1 MLLRQYG
8 IREYAVTLAVAAIA
22 GLGIAVMLNAAA
34 GGSAGAPTA
43 LKTKEQLAASS
54 RALPARVDRP
64 VSAVKTAPAAK
75 HHARRHHARKPHR
88 AATPAPS
95 PAPTR
100 APEQHLVAVRTP
112 APQPVSTPTPKPA
125 PAPVVHK
132 PAPAPKPAPSKNS
145 GGGGGGQFDDSG

>member
-1 MLLRQYG
+1 
-8 IREYAVTLAVAAIA
+8 VTLAVAAIA

-34 GGSAGAPTA
+34 GGSAGAPAA

-54 RALPARVDRP
+54 RALPARVDHP
-64 VSAVKTAPAAK
+64 VSTVKAAPAAK
-75 HHARRHHARKPHR
+75 RHARRHHARKSHR

-112 APQPVSTPTPKPA
+112 APQPVSQPA

-132 PAPAPKPAPSKNS
+132 PAPAPKPAPSGKS
-145 GGGGGGQFDDSG
+145 GGGDAQFDDSG